1 MKTPCHDRP
10 RVYSGIKN
18 VIHRQMSSTD
28 NKVVYVGDDSDE
40 EENALIYAEPTAE
53 TVEHAIE
60 STGDDVAPKAIAQPE
75 PSTDGAS
82 NDTSTRG
89 AGDSIS
95 ATSTS
100 NDTTVDTEPS
110 SHGEPD
116 ESTTEEA
123 SVVEIVGGDDVNAS
137 SAGEDTLGED
147 TVSEDI
153 VGNLQSDGASVEV
166 KKIISDTTGV
176 EELNESPDTD
186 TSIAQ
191 EGGGD
196 KFEDPGDS
204 VSSAGDD
211 DDDDAQNDESDEEQS
226 DEEGSQISLD
236 TEAILNVDPLYY
248 RLTKFLQCGG
258 DVEGE
263 PKQNVAQILFQIN
276 SNLVKMNQL
285 FETYLE
291 KK

>member
-1 MKTPCHDRP
+1 M
-10 RVYSGIKN
+10 
-18 VIHRQMSSTD
+18 
-28 NKVVYVGDDSDE
+28 
-40 EENALIYAEPTAE
+40 
-53 TVEHAIE
+53 
-60 STGDDVAPKAIAQPE
+60 
-75 PSTDGAS
+75 
-82 NDTSTRG
+82 TS
-89 AGDSIS
+89 
-95 ATSTS
+95 
-100 NDTTVDTEPS
+100 V
-110 SHGEPD
+110 
-116 ESTTEEA
+116 
-123 SVVEIVGGDDVNAS
+123 
-137 SAGEDTLGED
+137 
-147 TVSEDI
+147 
-153 VGNLQSDGASVEV
+153 
-166 KKIISDTTGV
+166 
-176 EELNESPDTD
+176 
-186 TSIAQ
+186 AQ

-196 KFEDPGDS
+196 KYEDPGDS
-204 VSSAGDD
+204 VSSAGD